1 MNKKIIVNGTFDL
14 LHVGHIELLEYAK
27 SLGDQLLVCID
38 SDSRVKELKGES
50 RPINTQDDRI
60 KMLNALRCVDMV
72 QVFDTKEKLIEQIEL
87 YQPDIMVKGS
97 DYNGRSVV
105 GEALCKQVIY
115 YDRTEHS
122 TTKTIQSIIDRR

>member
-1 MNKKIIVNGTFDL
+1 M
-14 LHVGHIELLEYAK
+14 EYAK

-38 SDSRVKELKGES
+38 SDSRVKQLKGES

-72 QVFDTKEKLIEQIEL
+72 WVFDTKEKLIEQIEL

-97 DYNGRSVV
+97 DYKGRSVV

-122 TTKTIQSIIDRR
+122 TTKTIQNIINRR